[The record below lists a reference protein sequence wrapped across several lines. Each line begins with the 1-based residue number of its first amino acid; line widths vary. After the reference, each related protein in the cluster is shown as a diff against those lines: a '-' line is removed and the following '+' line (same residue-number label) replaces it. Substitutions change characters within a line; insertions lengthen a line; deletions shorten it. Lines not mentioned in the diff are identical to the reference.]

1 MYKRQMFGT
10 ITGGVLGQ
18 KLYNAKPWYMTA
30 YMGAAAIA
38 GIFPWLYLVEA
49 DDYGTSA
56 EAMGEKIAVM
66 FFAGWLATMT
76 GVNVRTVIVNVNA
89 PYERGTAFAWFNLT
103 DDLGKGFGPVM
114 SSALVAHVGRTL
126 AFKLGFGFW
135 APCGALCLLCGLTMP
150 RDVDAVRREMQELA
164 DGRSPR
170 RDEAGAVSYTHLTL
184 PTNREV

>member
-1 MYKRQMFGT
+1 
-10 ITGGVLGQ
+10 
-18 KLYNAKPWYMTA
+18 MTA

-76 GVNVRTVIVNVNA
+76 GSTFEPSSSTPTRLL
-89 PYERGTAFAWFNLT
+89 YERGTAFAWFNLT

-126 AFKLGFGFW
+126 AFKLGLGFG
-135 APCGALCLLCGLTMP
+135 PCARALCLLCGLTIAG
-150 RDVDAVRREMQELA
+150 RQAVRREMQELA
-164 DGRSPR
+164 DGRNPR
-170 RDEAGAVSYTHLTL
+170 RDEVRAGGADAERTSPLGMGVSSDKL
-184 PTNREV
+184 V